1 MARKLRPEERE
12 LWKRVVETATPMR
25 PASVDVTAP
34 FLMPGSIK
42 LRPSLLAPKIMAFK
56 IGAKAPSKPAAT
68 HMGSAAKPQLTMDAK
83 SFGKLTRGKLQPE
96 ARLDLHGMTM
106 SEAHP
111 MLQKFIL
118 GSAQLQRRLVL
129 VITGKGKSKPDQ
141 GPIPE
146 RHGVLR
152 HNVPLWLRQAPLSSV
167 ILEVTSAH
175 QRHGGG
181 GAFYVY
187 LRRKR

>member
-56 IGAKAPSKPAAT
+56 IGAKAPSRPSAT

-129 VITGKGKSKPDQ
+129 VITGKGKSKPEQ
-141 GPIPE
+141 GPM
-146 RHGVLR
+146 RKSDGVLR
-152 HNVPLWLRQAPLSSV
+152 HNGALWLCKAPICCVSV
-167 ILEVTSAH
+167 EWTTGDQGHS
-175 QRHGGG
+175 GG